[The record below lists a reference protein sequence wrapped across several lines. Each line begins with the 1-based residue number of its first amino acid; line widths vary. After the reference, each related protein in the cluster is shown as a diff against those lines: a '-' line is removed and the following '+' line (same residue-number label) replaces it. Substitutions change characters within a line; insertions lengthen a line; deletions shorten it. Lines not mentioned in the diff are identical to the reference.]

1 MSRRIIQAY
10 LNEIDQLLLSY
21 PDGSVEEYSVV
32 ILTKDRAN
40 IRLRLRFS
48 KGYLLAISE
57 IICVINDKITYIDY
71 RYHFQ
76 DSGNNLIFRYDST
89 PHFPQLSSFPHHK
102 HLSDNVIASE
112 KPHITDVLRE
122 VREFLE

>member
-48 KGYLLAISE
+48 KRYLFAISE
-57 IICVINDKITYIDY
+57 IICVMNDEIKL
-71 RYHFQ
+71 
-76 DSGNNLIFRYDST
+76 LI
-89 PHFPQLSSFPHHK
+89 
-102 HLSDNVIASE
+102 I
-112 KPHITDVLRE
+112 
-122 VREFLE
+122 

>member
-1 MSRRIIQAY
+1 MSRRIIQVY
-10 LNEIDQLLLSY
+10 LNVIDQLLLSY
-21 PDGSVEEYSVV
+21 PDGYVEEYSVV
-32 ILTKDRAN
+32 ILTKNRAN

-57 IICVINDKITYIDY
+57 IICVVNDEITYIDY

-76 DSGNNLIFRYDST
+76 DLGNNLIFRYDST
-89 PHFPQLSSFPHHK
+89 PHFPKLSSFPHHK

-112 KPHITDVLRE
+112 KPHIADVLRE